1 MIFDK
6 FKDEQFL
13 STMDQKLLA
22 EVLQKAIFKQDKTM
36 IRFLVE
42 NLKTDLSK
50 NVDGNLRTTFLIQ
63 ALSVDIAFER

>member
-1 MIFDK
+1 MIFEK

-50 NVDGNLRTTFLIQ
+50 NVDGNFRTTFLIH